1 MPHII
6 LDYSANLEQRTDMAG
21 FCDHIREAASQIAA
35 FPTAGIRVRAR
46 RADFV
51 SIADGNPA
59 HAYLHIMVRLRGGRD
74 LATRKQAIE
83 DLFAAAK
90 GWLDPVIDSSSLALS
105 AEMVDID
112 PDLSPKTGSIR
123 RFMAEGE
130 NST

>member
-6 LDYSANLEQRTDMAG
+6 LDYSANLEERTDMAG
-21 FCDHIREAASQIAA
+21 FCDHMRQAATQIEA

-51 SIADGNPA
+51 SIADGNAA

-74 LATRKQAIE
+74 MVTRQQAIE
-83 DLFAAAK
+83 ALFAAAK
-90 GWLDPVIDSSSLALS
+90 SWLDPVIDSSSLALS

-123 RFMAEGE
+123 RFMAEGD
-130 NST
+130 NNV